1 MICVH
6 CEEEFDPK
14 SLQKKKS
21 GGKINE
27 CPDCS
32 EESCIPYAGVASADG
47 KLGQISILKFASKAD
62 RENYIRFWRNNSGIN
77 KSKNCQLGNHLS
89 TTPSISFQTVQSF
102 KPTNHKGKSN
112 DY

>member
-1 MICVH
+1 MICAH
-6 CEEEFDPK
+6 CEEEFDSK
-14 SLQKKKS
+14 SLAKRKA

-27 CPDCS
+27 CPDCAL
-32 EESCIPYAGVASADG
+32 ESTIPYAGVASSDG
-47 KLGQISILKFASKAD
+47 KMGQISILKFSSKQD

-77 KSKNCQLGNHLS
+77 KSKSCQLGNHLS
-89 TTPSISFQTVQSF
+89 TTPAVSFETIQAF